1 MAIPEAQLT
10 TWSHIGAIQQSAQTY
25 ETVRKVLNDSGSPYY
40 SKDFSIFLQGSY
52 GNKTNVYKDSDVDI
66 VIRLNQTFYSDLTH
80 LESGAKENFNKAYN
94 DVPYGFDEF
103 KAEVLSWL
111 KANFGAAV
119 DPGKKAIFIK
129 GSGSRRDADVL
140 VCANL
145 RRYREGSNGA
155 DGNYNEGICF
165 FLPDKTRIVNFPEQ
179 HSDNCTTK
187 HQETH
192 EWFKPVVRVYK
203 SMRNRMTDEGA
214 IKAGLAPSYFV
225 EGMLWNAPANLFG
238 ASYGDSFV
246 NTFNWVLKAD
256 KTKLACAN
264 DLFWLVRDNA
274 QACWPTANFDAYLAA
289 ARKYWD
295 DWGK

>member
-1 MAIPEAQLT
+1 VPIPEAQLT

-25 ETVRKVLNDSGSPYY
+25 EVVRTILNDSSSPYY

-52 GNKTNVYKDSDVDI
+52 GNNTNVYKDSDVDI
-66 VIRLNQTFYSDLTH
+66 VICLNQTYYTDLSY
-80 LESGAKENFNKAYN
+80 LEPGAKANYEKVRSSASYRL
-94 DVPYGFDEF
+94 DDF

-111 KANFGAAV
+111 KTNFGAAV
-119 DPGKKAIFIK
+119 DPGKKAILIK
-129 GSGSRRDADVL
+129 ASGNRRDADVL
-140 VCANL
+140 VCAKL
-145 RRYREGSNGA
+145 RRYQKSSSGV

-165 FLPDKTRIVNFPEQ
+165 FLPDGTRIVNFPEQ
-179 HSDNCTTK
+179 HSDNCTAK
-187 HQETH
+187 HQATH
-192 EWFKPVVRVYK
+192 EWFKPVVRIYK
-203 SMRNRMTDEGA
+203 NMRNRMTDEGVV
-214 IKAGLAPSYFV
+214 KTGLAPSYFI
-225 EGMLWNAPANLFG
+225 EGMLWNVPTNLFG

-256 KTKLACAN
+256 KTKFACAN
-264 DLFWLVRDNA
+264 DLFWLVRDNS